1 MEEKKKT
8 AVYFQESADNKYG
21 HLPEGPKEN
30 ELTDKTKES
39 FQEKQESIIR
49 KSKIKVIFL
58 SAAALFLSA
67 LMIFILWS
75 FLKQL

>member
-8 AVYFQESADNKYG
+8 AVYFQESAGKKYG

-30 ELTDKTKES
+30 ELTDKTEES
-39 FQEKQESIIR
+39 FQEEQESIIR
-49 KSKIKVIFL
+49 KSKIKVICL
-58 SAAALFLSA
+58 SAAALLLSA
-67 LMIFILWS
+67 ILIFILWS

>member
-8 AVYFQESADNKYG
+8 AVYFQESAGKKFG

-30 ELTDKTKES
+30 ELTDKTEES
-39 FQEKQESIIR
+39 FQEEQESIIR
-49 KSKIKVIFL
+49 KSKIKVICL
-58 SAAALFLSA
+58 SAAALLLSA
-67 LMIFILWS
+67 ILIFILWS

>member
-8 AVYFQESADNKYG
+8 AVYFLESADNKYF

-30 ELTDKTKES
+30 ELTDKTEES
-39 FQEKQESIIR
+39 FLEEPESIIR
-49 KSKIKVIFL
+49 KSKLKVICL